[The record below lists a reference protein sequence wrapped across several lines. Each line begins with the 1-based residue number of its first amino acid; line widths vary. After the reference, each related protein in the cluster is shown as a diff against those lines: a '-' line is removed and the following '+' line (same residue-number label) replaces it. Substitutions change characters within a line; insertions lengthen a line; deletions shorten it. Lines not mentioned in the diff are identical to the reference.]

1 MSWSVSQRWL
11 ERRQHHKTRCRI
23 EKVCW
28 VVEYMTQ
35 SGDNPVDEAN
45 KTKEE
50 EREEVSDVGLTT
62 PALAAVGTRPDGR
75 APGSAASAS

>member
-1 MSWSVSQRWL
+1 
-11 ERRQHHKTRCRI
+11 
-23 EKVCW
+23 
-28 VVEYMTQ
+28 MTQ
-35 SGDNPVDEAN
+35 SEDNPADEVN

-75 APGSAASAS
+75 AAGSAASAS